1 MAKLSLRN
9 ISKRFGDTKVIHDF
23 SAEVDNGEFLVLL
36 GASGSGKSTLLRII
50 AGLTDATAGDVIFDN
65 LRVNRQSPRERDV
78 AFVFQSYALYPH
90 LTVRENIAFPLA
102 LDKFKGWHHIP
113 GISTIARRVFG
124 SSKDIAK
131 QVSGV
136 SAMLELDQYAD
147 RKPGGL
153 SGGQRQRVALARA
166 LIRNPSMFLLDEPLS
181 NLDAKL
187 RAELRGEIVRL
198 HRLTGKTFVYVTHD
212 QVEAMTMA
220 TQIVIL
226 HNGVVQQHAT
236 PQEIYT
242 RPANTYVARFI
253 GSPPMN
259 LMAAAVVDGQPVV
272 GGLTLAAP
280 DGPGVGQPRLGDGG
294 VTVGV
299 RPEHLS
305 VTVDGGRQGLPGTV
319 LRIEDLGADTL
330 IGVQP
335 DPALD
340 LKTWELNRDELIW
353 IRQAGQSRL
362 MAGDACTVVPEPGK
376 ASYFDSTTGENLAP
390 AGRNSD
396 AGAVP
401 LGA

>member
-1 MAKLSLRN
+1 MATLSLRN

-23 SAEVDNGEFLVLL
+23 SADVDNGEFLVLL

-50 AGLTDATAGDVIFDN
+50 AGLTDPSSGQIIFDN
-65 LRVNRQSPRERDV
+65 LRVNRQSPRERGI

-90 LTVRENIAFPLA
+90 LTVRENVAFPLV

-113 GISTIARRVFG
+113 GISAVARRVYG
-124 SSKDIAK
+124 ANKDIVAK
-131 QVSGV
+131 VDEVIS
-136 SAMLELDQYAD
+136 MLDLDTYAQ

-198 HRLTGKTFVYVTHD
+198 HRSIGKTFVYVTHD

-236 PQEIYT
+236 PQEIYN

-259 LMAAAVVDGQPVV
+259 LLNAVLNDGTPSV
-272 GGLTLAAP
+272 GGLRLAAY
-280 DGPGVGQPRLGDGG
+280 DGVRPASGRL
-294 VTVGV
+294 TVGL
-299 RPEHLS
+299 RPEHL
-305 VTVDGGRQGLPGTV
+305 TVSAEATAAGLRGTV
-319 LRIEDLGADTL
+319 RRVEDLGADTL

-340 LKTWELNRDELIW
+340 LKLWELNQDELIW
-353 IRQAGQSRL
+353 IRQEGQTRLFAGDPCTVEVDSRL
-362 MAGDACTVVPEPGK
+362 
-376 ASYFDSTTGENLAP
+376 ASYFDSETGLNLAP
-390 AGRNSD
+390 ADSSASGKLVSFT
-396 AGAVP
+396 
-401 LGA
+401 

>member
-9 ISKRFGDTKVIHDF
+9 ISKRFGDTQVIHDF
-23 SAEVDNGEFLVLL
+23 SADVDNGEFLVLL

-50 AGLTDATAGDVIFDN
+50 AGLTDASAGDVIFDN

-102 LDKFKGWHHIP
+102 LDKFKAWHHIP
-113 GISTIARRVFG
+113 GISAIARRIFG
-124 SSKDIAK
+124 SSKEIAE
-131 QVSGV
+131 QVAGV
-136 SAMLELDQYAD
+136 SSMLELDQYAN

-198 HRLTGKTFVYVTHD
+198 HKLTGKTFVYVTHD

-220 TQIVIL
+220 TQIVNL
-226 HNGVVQQHAT
+226 HNGIVQQHAT

-242 RPANTYVARFI
+242 HPANTYVARFI

-259 LMAAAVVDGQPVV
+259 LMTAAVADGYPAL
-272 GGLTLAAP
+272 GGLRLPAPEGLELRTGTVTL
-280 DGPGVGQPRLGDGG
+280 GL
-294 VTVGV
+294 
-299 RPEHLS
+299 RPEHL
-305 VTVDGGRQGLPGTV
+305 TVSADVGRTGLAGTV
-319 LRIEDLGADTL
+319 RRIEDLGADTL

-340 LKTWELNRDELIW
+340 LKLWELNQDDLIW
-353 IRQAGQSRL
+353 IRQTGQTRL
-362 MAGDACTVVPEPGK
+362 MAGDECTVSLEARM
-376 ASYFDSTTGENLAP
+376 ASYFDSDTGVNLASSDQI
-390 AGRNSD
+390 SD
-396 AGAVP
+396 AGMLP
-401 LGA
+401 LRG

>member
-1 MAKLSLRN
+1 MATLSLRN
-9 ISKRFGDTKVIHDF
+9 ISKRFGDTQVIHDF

-50 AGLTDATAGDVIFDN
+50 AGLTDPTKGDIIFDN
-65 LRVNRQSPRERDV
+65 LRVNRQSPRERDI

-113 GISTIARRVFG
+113 GISAIARRVFG
-124 SSKDIAK
+124 SAKDIAERVDS
-131 QVSGV
+131 VS
-136 SAMLELDQYAD
+136 SMLELDEYAK

-198 HRLTGKTFVYVTHD
+198 HKLTGKTFVYVTHD

-226 HNGVVQQHAT
+226 HNGIVQQHAT
-236 PQEIYT
+236 PQEIYA

-259 LMAAAVVDGQPVV
+259 LMAATVTDGLPAL
-272 GGLTLAAP
+272 GGLRLPAP
-280 DGPGVGQPRLGDGG
+280 ESVRLGTGT
-294 VTVGV
+294 VTLGL

-305 VTVDGGRQGLPGTV
+305 VSADLEGPGIQGTV
-319 LRIEDLGADTL
+319 RRIEDLGADTL
-330 IGVQP
+330 IGIQP
-335 DPALD
+335 DRTLD
-340 LKTWELNRDELIW
+340 LKLWELNQDDLIW
-353 IRQAGQSRL
+353 IRQTGQTRL
-362 MAGDACTVVPEPGK
+362 MTGDPCTVALNAGM
-376 ASYFDSTTGENLAP
+376 ASYFDSDTGANLASAAEVSN
-390 AGRNSD
+390 AGMLSSH
-396 AGAVP
+396 G
-401 LGA
+401 

>member
-9 ISKRFGDTKVIHDF
+9 ISKRFGDTRVIHDF
-23 SAEVDNGEFLVLL
+23 SADVDNGEFLVLL

-50 AGLTDATAGDVIFDN
+50 AGLTDASAGDIIFDN
-65 LRVNRQSPRERDV
+65 LRVNRQSPRERDI

-102 LDKFKGWHHIP
+102 LDRFKAWHHIP
-113 GISTIARRVFG
+113 GISAIARRIFG
-124 SSKDIAK
+124 SSKDIVERVA
-131 QVSGV
+131 GV
-136 SAMLELDQYAD
+136 ASMLELDEYAN

-226 HNGVVQQHAT
+226 HNGIVQQHAT
-236 PQEIYT
+236 PQEIYA

-259 LMAAAVVDGQPVV
+259 LMTATVTDGCAEL
-272 GGLTLAAP
+272 GGLRLPAPAGFRLRTGTVTL
-280 DGPGVGQPRLGDGG
+280 GL
-294 VTVGV
+294 
-299 RPEHLS
+299 RPESLT
-305 VTVDGGRQGLPGTV
+305 VTADLGGHGLAGTV
-319 LRIEDLGADTL
+319 RRIEDLGADTL
-330 IGVQP
+330 IGVRP

-340 LKTWELNRDELIW
+340 LKLWELNQDELIW
-353 IRQAGQSRL
+353 IRQTGQTRL
-362 MAGDACTVVPEPGK
+362 IAGDACTIIPETRL
-376 ASYFDSTTGENLAP
+376 ASYFASDTGVNLASSDQI
-390 AGRNSD
+390 SD
-396 AGAVP
+396 AGMLP
-401 LGA
+401 LRG

>member
-9 ISKRFGDTKVIHDF
+9 ISKRFGDTRVIHDF
-23 SAEVDNGEFLVLL
+23 SADVDNGEFLVLL

-50 AGLTDATAGDVIFDN
+50 AGLTDASAGDVIFDN

-102 LDKFKGWHHIP
+102 LDRFKAWHHIP
-113 GISTIARRVFG
+113 GISTFARRIFG
-124 SSKDIAK
+124 SSKDVVK
-131 QVSGV
+131 QVADV
-136 SAMLELDQYAD
+136 SSMLELDEYAN

-198 HRLTGKTFVYVTHD
+198 HRLTGKTFIYVTHD

-226 HNGVVQQHAT
+226 HNGIVQQHAT
-236 PQEIYT
+236 PQEIYE

-259 LMAAAVVDGQPVV
+259 LMNATVTEGLPTV
-272 GGLTLAAP
+272 GGLRLPAPEGVRIGNGAVTL
-280 DGPGVGQPRLGDGG
+280 GL
-294 VTVGV
+294 

-305 VTVDGGRQGLPGTV
+305 LSGDTSEDGLPATV
-319 LRIEDLGADTL
+319 RRIEDLGADTL

-335 DPALD
+335 GQD
-340 LKTWELNRDELIW
+340 LGLKLWELNQDELIW
-353 IRQAGQSRL
+353 IRQAGQTRL
-362 MAGDACTVVPEPGK
+362 MVGDPCTVK
-376 ASYFDSTTGENLAP
+376 LQDRLASYFDSETGLNLAP
-390 AGRNSD
+390 AKEISA
-396 AGAVP
+396 AGMLSS
-401 LGA
+401 LG

>member
-9 ISKRFGDTKVIHDF
+9 ISKRFGDTQVIHDF
-23 SAEVDNGEFLVLL
+23 SADVDNGEFLVLL

-50 AGLTDATAGDVIFDN
+50 AGLTDPTKGDIIFDN
-65 LRVNRQSPRERDV
+65 LRVNRQSPRERDI

-113 GISTIARRVFG
+113 GISAIARRVFG
-124 SSKDIAK
+124 SSKDIAERVDS
-131 QVSGV
+131 VS
-136 SAMLELDQYAD
+136 SMLELDDYSK

-198 HRLTGKTFVYVTHD
+198 HKLTGKTFVYVTHD

-226 HNGVVQQHAT
+226 HNGLVQQHAT
-236 PQEIYT
+236 PQEIYA

-259 LMAAAVVDGQPVV
+259 LMTAAVTGGQPTL
-272 GGLTLAAP
+272 GGLRLPAPEGVRLETGTVTL
-280 DGPGVGQPRLGDGG
+280 GL
-294 VTVGV
+294 
-299 RPEHLS
+299 RPEHLTVS
-305 VTVDGGRQGLPGTV
+305 ADVDGPGLAGTV
-319 LRIEDLGADTL
+319 RRVEDLGADTL
-330 IGVQP
+330 IGIQP
-335 DPALD
+335 DRTLD
-340 LKTWELNRDELIW
+340 LKLWELNQDDLIW
-353 IRQAGQSRL
+353 IRQTGQTRL
-362 MAGDACTVVPEPGK
+362 MTGDPCTVALNAGM
-376 ASYFDSTTGENLAP
+376 ASYFDSDTGVNLAS
-390 AGRNSD
+390 AVQNVD
-396 AGAVP
+396 AGM
-401 LGA
+401 LSSHG

>member
-9 ISKRFGDTKVIHDF
+9 ISKRFGDTQVIHDF
-23 SAEVDNGEFLVLL
+23 SADVDNGEFLVLL

-50 AGLTDATAGDVIFDN
+50 AGLTDASAGDIIFDN
-65 LRVNRQSPRERDV
+65 LRVNRQSPRERDI

-90 LTVRENIAFPLA
+90 LTVRDNIAFPLA
-102 LDKFKGWHHIP
+102 LDRFKGWHHIP
-113 GISTIARRVFG
+113 GISAVARRVFG
-124 SSKDIAK
+124 SSTDIAERVDA
-131 QVSGV
+131 VS
-136 SAMLELDQYAD
+136 SMLDLDDYTK

-226 HNGVVQQHAT
+226 HNGIVQQHAT

-259 LMAAAVVDGQPVV
+259 LMAAAVADGQPAL
-272 GGLTLAAP
+272 GGLRLPVPEGLRLRTGTVTL
-280 DGPGVGQPRLGDGG
+280 GL
-294 VTVGV
+294 
-299 RPEHLS
+299 RPEHL
-305 VTVDGGRQGLPGTV
+305 TVSADAGGAGLPGTV
-319 LRIEDLGADTL
+319 RRIEDLGADSL
-330 IGVQP
+330 IGVRP
-335 DPALD
+335 NPALD
-340 LKTWELNRDELIW
+340 LKLWELNQDDLIW
-353 IRQAGQSRL
+353 IRQTGQTRL
-362 MAGDACTVVPEPGK
+362 MAGDPCTVTPEAGM
-376 ASYFDSTTGENLAP
+376 ASYFDSETGVNLTSAEQI
-390 AGRNSD
+390 SD
-396 AGAVP
+396 AGILP
-401 LGA
+401 MQG

>member
-1 MAKLSLRN
+1 MSKLSLRN
-9 ISKRFGDTKVIHDF
+9 ISKRFGDTQVIHDF
-23 SAEVDNGEFLVLL
+23 NADVDNGEFLVLL

-50 AGLTDATAGDVIFDN
+50 AGLTDATSGDVIFDN
-65 LRVNRQSPRERDV
+65 LRVNRQSPRERGV

-90 LTVRENIAFPLA
+90 LTVRENIAFPLV
-102 LDKFKGWHHIP
+102 LDKFKGWQHIP
-113 GISTIARRVFG
+113 GISAVARRIHG
-124 SSKDIAK
+124 ASKDIAANVDK
-131 QVSGV
+131 VIS
-136 SAMLELDQYAD
+136 MLDLDDYAK

-198 HRLTGKTFVYVTHD
+198 HRSIGKTFVYVTHD

-226 HNGVVQQHAT
+226 HNGIVQQHAT
-236 PQEIYT
+236 PQEIYN

-259 LMAAAVVDGQPVV
+259 LLSGVAEDGSATI
-272 GGLTLAAP
+272 GGI
-280 DGPGVGQPRLGDGG
+280 RLGATAGSRLANGG
-294 VTVGV
+294 VTVGL

-305 VTVDGGRQGLPGTV
+305 VSSDAFGVGLHGTV
-319 LRIEDLGADTL
+319 RRIEDLGADTL

-335 DPALD
+335 DPALN
-340 LKTWELNRDELIW
+340 LKLWELNQDELIW
-353 IRQAGQSRL
+353 VRQEGQTRL
-362 MAGDACTVVPEPGK
+362 FTGDACTVEVDPRL
-376 ASYFDSTTGENLAP
+376 ASYFHSETGLNLAT
-390 AGRNSD
+390 SD
-396 AGAVP
+396 SPNLAS
-401 LGA
+401 LS

>member
-9 ISKRFGDTKVIHDF
+9 ISKRFGDTQVIHDF
-23 SAEVDNGEFLVLL
+23 SATVDNGEFLVLL

-50 AGLTDATAGDVIFDN
+50 AGLTDASAGDVIFDD
-65 LRVNRQSPRERDV
+65 LRVNRQSPRERDI

-102 LDKFKGWHHIP
+102 LDRFKGWHHIP
-113 GISTIARRVFG
+113 GISTIARRIFG
-124 SSKDIAK
+124 SSKDIVK
-131 QVSGV
+131 QVASV
-136 SAMLELDQYAD
+136 SSMLELDEYAN

-236 PQEIYT
+236 PQEIYA

-259 LMAAAVVDGQPVV
+259 LMTATVTATDGQPTL
-272 GGLTLAAP
+272 GGARLPAPEGLRLRAGTVTLGLRPEHLTVSADP
-280 DGPGVGQPRLGDGG
+280 DGPGLA
-294 VTVGV
+294 
-299 RPEHLS
+299 
-305 VTVDGGRQGLPGTV
+305 GTV
-319 LRIEDLGADTL
+319 RRIEDLGADTL

-340 LKTWELNRDELIW
+340 LKLWELNQDELIW
-353 IRQAGQSRL
+353 IRQTGQTRL
-362 MAGDACTVVPEPGK
+362 MAGDPCTVTLEARM
-376 ASYFDSTTGENLAP
+376 ASYFDSDTGVNLASSEQT
-390 AGRNSD
+390 SD
-396 AGAVP
+396 AGMLP
-401 LGA
+401 MRG

>member
-9 ISKRFGDTKVIHDF
+9 ISKRFGDTQVIHDF
-23 SAEVDNGEFLVLL
+23 SADVDNGEFLVLL

-50 AGLTDATAGDVIFDN
+50 AGLTDPTKGDIIFDN
-65 LRVNRQSPRERDV
+65 LRVNRQSPRERDI

-113 GISTIARRVFG
+113 GIGAIARRIFG
-124 SSKDIAK
+124 SSKDITERVDS
-131 QVSGV
+131 VS
-136 SAMLELDQYAD
+136 SMLELDEYAK

-166 LIRNPSMFLLDEPLS
+166 LIRDPSMFLLDEPLS

-198 HRLTGKTFVYVTHD
+198 HKLTGKTFVYVTHD

-226 HNGVVQQHAT
+226 HNGIVQQHAT
-236 PQEIYT
+236 PQEIYA

-259 LMAAAVVDGQPVV
+259 LMTASVTDGQPAL
-272 GGLTLAAP
+272 GGLRLPAPEGIRLQAGTITL
-280 DGPGVGQPRLGDGG
+280 GL
-294 VTVGV
+294 
-299 RPEHLS
+299 RPEHLTVS
-305 VTVDGGRQGLPGTV
+305 ADVDGPGLAGTV
-319 LRIEDLGADTL
+319 RRVEDLGADTL
-330 IGVQP
+330 IGIQP
-335 DPALD
+335 DRTLD
-340 LKTWELNRDELIW
+340 LKLWELNQDDLIW
-353 IRQAGQSRL
+353 IRQTGQTRL
-362 MAGDACTVVPEPGK
+362 MAGDPCTVAFNAGM
-376 ASYFDSTTGENLAP
+376 ASYFDTGTGANLAS
-390 AGRNSD
+390 AGQESD
-396 AGAVP
+396 AG
-401 LGA
+401 LLSSHG

>member
-1 MAKLSLRN
+1 MTKLSLRN
-9 ISKRFGDTKVIHDF
+9 ISKRFGDTRVIHDF
-23 SAEVDNGEFLVLL
+23 SAEVENGEFLVLL

-50 AGLTDATAGDVIFDN
+50 AGLTDATSGDIVFDN

-90 LTVRENIAFPLA
+90 LSVRDNIAFPLA
-102 LDKFKGWHHIP
+102 LDKFKPWHHIP
-113 GISTIARRVFG
+113 GVSSVARRVFG
-124 SSKDIAK
+124 AGKEVSEKVARVSS
-131 QVSGV
+131 
-136 SAMLELDQYAD
+136 MLDLDQYGK

-166 LIRNPSMFLLDEPLS
+166 LIRNPSLFLLDEPLS

-226 HNGVVQQHAT
+226 HNGIVQQHAT
-236 PQEIYT
+236 PQEIYN

-259 LMAAAVVDGQPVV
+259 LMSAEVRDGAASM
-272 GGLTLAAP
+272 GGLRLAAP
-280 DGPGVGQPRLGDGG
+280 EGYKLGNGT
-294 VTVGV
+294 VTVGI

-305 VTVDGGRQGLPGTV
+305 VSAEAGQGGLPGTV
-319 LRIEDLGADTL
+319 RRVEDLGADTL
-330 IGVQP
+330 IGIQP
-335 DPALD
+335 DPALNLD
-340 LKTWELNRDELIW
+340 LWELNRDELIW
-353 IRQAGQSRL
+353 VRQPGQTRL
-362 MAGDACTVVPEPGK
+362 MAGDPCSVYFQDRL
-376 ASYFDSTTGENLAP
+376 ASYFDSETGLNLAAHQEAFIAHALP
-390 AGRNSD
+390 
-396 AGAVP
+396 P
-401 LGA
+401 LG

>member
-9 ISKRFGDTKVIHDF
+9 ISKRFGDTQVIHDF
-23 SAEVDNGEFLVLL
+23 SADVDNGEFLVLL

-50 AGLTDATAGDVIFDN
+50 AGLTDPTKGDIIFDN
-65 LRVNRQSPRERDV
+65 LRVNRQSPRERDI

-113 GISTIARRVFG
+113 GISAIARRIFG
-124 SSKDIAK
+124 SSKDITERVDS
-131 QVSGV
+131 VS
-136 SAMLELDQYAD
+136 SMLELDEYAK

-166 LIRNPSMFLLDEPLS
+166 LIRDPSMFLLDEPLS

-198 HRLTGKTFVYVTHD
+198 HKLTGKTFVYVTHD

-226 HNGVVQQHAT
+226 HNGIVQQHAT
-236 PQEIYT
+236 PQEIYA

-259 LMAAAVVDGQPVV
+259 LMTASVTDGQPAL
-272 GGLTLAAP
+272 GGLRLPAPEGVRLQAGTVTL
-280 DGPGVGQPRLGDGG
+280 GL
-294 VTVGV
+294 
-299 RPEHLS
+299 RPEHLTVS
-305 VTVDGGRQGLPGTV
+305 ADVDGPGLAGTV
-319 LRIEDLGADTL
+319 RRVEDLGADTL
-330 IGVQP
+330 IGIQP
-335 DPALD
+335 DRTLD
-340 LKTWELNRDELIW
+340 LKLWELNQDDLIW
-353 IRQAGQSRL
+353 IRQTGQTRL
-362 MAGDACTVVPEPGK
+362 MAGDPCTVAFNAGM
-376 ASYFDSTTGENLAP
+376 ASYFDTGTGANLAS
-390 AGRNSD
+390 AAQKSD
-396 AGAVP
+396 AG
-401 LGA
+401 LLSSHG

>member
-1 MAKLSLRN
+1 MTKLSLRN
-9 ISKRFGDTKVIHDF
+9 ISKRFGDTRVIDDF
-23 SAEVDNGEFLVLL
+23 SAEVDSGEFLVLL

-50 AGLTDATAGDVIFDN
+50 AGLTDASSGDVIFDN

-90 LTVRENIAFPLA
+90 LTVRDNIAFPLA

-113 GISTIARRVFG
+113 GISMVARRVFG
-124 SSKDIAK
+124 AGKDISERVAK
-131 QVSGV
+131 V
-136 SAMLELDQYAD
+136 SAMLDLDEYAA

-198 HRLTGKTFVYVTHD
+198 HRLTGKTFIYVTHD

-226 HNGVVQQHAT
+226 HNGEVQQHAT
-236 PQEIYT
+236 PQEIYAK
-242 RPANTYVARFI
+242 PANTYVARFI

-259 LMAAAVVDGQPVV
+259 LMNATVDDGFP
-272 GGLTLAAP
+272 TLGNLRLPAP
-280 DGPGVGQPRLGDGG
+280 DGIRLQGG
-294 VTVGV
+294 TVTAGL
-299 RPEHLS
+299 RPEHL
-305 VTVDGGRQGLPGTV
+305 TVSADTGGRGLPGTV
-319 LRIEDLGADTL
+319 RRIEDLGADTL

-335 DPALD
+335 DPALN
-340 LKTWELNRDELIW
+340 LNMWELNQDELIW
-353 IRQAGQSRL
+353 IRQEGQTRL
-362 MAGDACTVVPEPGK
+362 FAGDACTIELEAQF
-376 ASYFDSTTGENLAP
+376 ASYFNSRTGVNLASSEQTSG
-390 AGRNSD
+390 AG
-396 AGAVP
+396 VLP
-401 LGA
+401 LRG

>member
-9 ISKRFGDTKVIHDF
+9 ISKRFGDTQVIHDF
-23 SAEVDNGEFLVLL
+23 SADVDNGEFLVLL

-50 AGLTDATAGDVIFDN
+50 AGLTDASAGDIIFDN
-65 LRVNRQSPRERDV
+65 LRVNRQSPRERDI

-90 LTVRENIAFPLA
+90 LTVRDNIAFPLA
-102 LDKFKGWHHIP
+102 LDKFKAWHHIP
-113 GISTIARRVFG
+113 GISTIARRIFG
-124 SSKDIAK
+124 SSKDISERVA
-131 QVSGV
+131 GV
-136 SAMLELDQYAD
+136 SSMLELDQYAN

-198 HRLTGKTFVYVTHD
+198 HRLTGKTFIYVTHD

-226 HNGVVQQHAT
+226 HNGIVQQHAT

-259 LMAAAVVDGQPVV
+259 LMEATVTDGLPAL
-272 GGLTLAAP
+272 GGLRLPAPEGLRLRTGTTTL
-280 DGPGVGQPRLGDGG
+280 GL
-294 VTVGV
+294 
-299 RPEHLS
+299 RPEHL
-305 VTVDGGRQGLPGTV
+305 TVSADAGGPGLAGTV
-319 LRIEDLGADTL
+319 RRIEDLGADTL

-340 LKTWELNRDELIW
+340 LKLWELNQDELLW
-353 IRQAGQSRL
+353 VRQTGQTRL
-362 MAGDACTVVPEPGK
+362 MAGDACTVSPEARM
-376 ASYFDSTTGENLAP
+376 ASYFDSETGHNLASSELI
-390 AGRNSD
+390 SD
-396 AGAVP
+396 AGILP
-401 LGA
+401 MRG

>member
-9 ISKRFGDTKVIHDF
+9 ISKRFGDTQVIHDF
-23 SAEVDNGEFLVLL
+23 SADVDNGEFLVLL

-50 AGLTDATAGDVIFDN
+50 AGLTDASAGDVIFDN

-102 LDKFKGWHHIP
+102 LDRFKAWHHIP
-113 GISTIARRVFG
+113 GISAIARRIFG
-124 SSKDIAK
+124 SSKDIAE
-131 QVSGV
+131 QVAGV
-136 SAMLELDQYAD
+136 SSMLELDEYAN

-198 HRLTGKTFVYVTHD
+198 HKLTGKTFVYVTHD

-226 HNGVVQQHAT
+226 HNGIVQQHAT

-259 LMAAAVVDGQPVV
+259 LMTAAVADGYPTL
-272 GGLTLAAP
+272 GGLRLPAPEGLVLRTGTVTL
-280 DGPGVGQPRLGDGG
+280 GL
-294 VTVGV
+294 
-299 RPEHLS
+299 RPEHL
-305 VTVDGGRQGLPGTV
+305 TVSADVGRPGLAGTV
-319 LRIEDLGADTL
+319 RRIEDLGADTL

-340 LKTWELNRDELIW
+340 LKLWELNQDDLIW
-353 IRQAGQSRL
+353 IRQTGQTRL
-362 MAGDACTVVPEPGK
+362 MAGDQCTVSLEARM
-376 ASYFDSTTGENLAP
+376 ASYFDSDTGVNLASSDQI
-390 AGRNSD
+390 SD
-396 AGAVP
+396 AGMLP
-401 LGA
+401 LRG

>member
-9 ISKRFGDTKVIHDF
+9 ISKRFGDTQVIHDF
-23 SAEVDNGEFLVLL
+23 SADVDNGEFLVLL

-50 AGLTDATAGDVIFDN
+50 AGLTDPTKGDIIFDN
-65 LRVNRQSPRERDV
+65 LRVNRQSPRERDI

-113 GISTIARRVFG
+113 GISAIARRIFG
-124 SSKDIAK
+124 SSKDITERVDS
-131 QVSGV
+131 VS
-136 SAMLELDQYAD
+136 SMLELDEYAK

-166 LIRNPSMFLLDEPLS
+166 LIRDPSMFLLDEPLS

-198 HRLTGKTFVYVTHD
+198 HKLTGKTFVYVTHD

-226 HNGVVQQHAT
+226 HNGIVQQHAT
-236 PQEIYT
+236 PQEIYA

-259 LMAAAVVDGQPVV
+259 LMTASVTDGQPAL
-272 GGLTLAAP
+272 GGLRLPAPEGIRLQGGTVTL
-280 DGPGVGQPRLGDGG
+280 GL
-294 VTVGV
+294 
-299 RPEHLS
+299 RPEHLAVS
-305 VTVDGGRQGLPGTV
+305 ADVDGPGLAGTV
-319 LRIEDLGADTL
+319 RRVEDLGADTL
-330 IGVQP
+330 IGIQP
-335 DPALD
+335 DRTLD
-340 LKTWELNRDELIW
+340 LRLWELNQDDLIW
-353 IRQAGQSRL
+353 IRQTGQTRL
-362 MAGDACTVVPEPGK
+362 MAGDPCTVAFNAGM
-376 ASYFDSTTGENLAP
+376 ASYFDTGTGANLAS
-390 AGRNSD
+390 AAQESD
-396 AGAVP
+396 AG
-401 LGA
+401 LLSSHG

>member
-9 ISKRFGDTKVIHDF
+9 ISKRFGDTQVIHDF
-23 SAEVDNGEFLVLL
+23 SADVDNGEFLVLL

-50 AGLTDATAGDVIFDN
+50 AGLTDASAGDVIFDN

-102 LDKFKGWHHIP
+102 LDRFKAWHHIP
-113 GISTIARRVFG
+113 GISAIARRIFG
-124 SSKDIAK
+124 SSKDIAE
-131 QVSGV
+131 QVAGV
-136 SAMLELDQYAD
+136 SSMLELDEYAN

-198 HRLTGKTFVYVTHD
+198 HKLTGKTFVYVTHD

-226 HNGVVQQHAT
+226 HNGIVQQHAT

-259 LMAAAVVDGQPVV
+259 LMTAAVADGYPTL
-272 GGLTLAAP
+272 GGLRLPAPEGLVLRTGTVTL
-280 DGPGVGQPRLGDGG
+280 GL
-294 VTVGV
+294 
-299 RPEHLS
+299 RPEHLTVS
-305 VTVDGGRQGLPGTV
+305 ADVDGPGLAGTV
-319 LRIEDLGADTL
+319 RRIEDLGADTL

-335 DPALD
+335 DPALG
-340 LKTWELNRDELIW
+340 LKLWELNQDDLIW
-353 IRQAGQSRL
+353 IRQTGQTRL
-362 MAGDACTVVPEPGK
+362 MAGDQCTVSLEARM
-376 ASYFDSTTGENLAP
+376 ASYFDSDTGVNLASSDQI
-390 AGRNSD
+390 SD
-396 AGAVP
+396 AGMLP
-401 LGA
+401 LRG

>member
-1 MAKLSLRN
+1 MATLSLRN
-9 ISKRFGDTKVIHDF
+9 ISKRFGDTQVIHDF
-23 SAEVDNGEFLVLL
+23 SADVDNGEFLVLL

-50 AGLTDATAGDVIFDN
+50 AGLTDASAGDVIFNN
-65 LRVNRQSPRERDV
+65 LRVNRQSPRERDI

-90 LTVRENIAFPLA
+90 LTVRENIAFPLT
-102 LDKFKGWHHIP
+102 LDRFRAWHHIP
-113 GISTIARRVFG
+113 GISTFARRILG
-124 SSKDIAK
+124 SSKEIVK
-131 QVSGV
+131 QVSDV
-136 SAMLELDQYAD
+136 SSMLELDEYAN

-198 HRLTGKTFVYVTHD
+198 HKLTGKTFVYVTHD

-236 PQEIYT
+236 PQEIYA

-259 LMAAAVVDGQPVV
+259 LMTATVTDGQPAL
-272 GGLTLAAP
+272 GPLRFPAPEGL
-280 DGPGVGQPRLGDGG
+280 RLGTGP
-294 VTVGV
+294 VTLGL
-299 RPEHLS
+299 RPEHL
-305 VTVDGGRQGLPGTV
+305 TVSADVDVDVPGLAGTV
-319 LRIEDLGADTL
+319 RRIEDLGADTL

-335 DPALD
+335 DPALN
-340 LKTWELNRDELIW
+340 LKLWELNQDDLIW
-353 IRQAGQSRL
+353 TRQTGQTRL
-362 MAGDACTVVPEPGK
+362 MAGDPCTVSPEARM
-376 ASYFDSTTGENLAP
+376 ASYFDSETGANLAC
-390 AGRNSD
+390 S
-396 AGAVP
+396 P
-401 LGA
+401 LISH

>member
-9 ISKRFGDTKVIHDF
+9 ISKRFGDAQVIHDF

-50 AGLTDATAGDVIFDN
+50 AGLTDASAGDVIFDN
-65 LRVNRQSPRERDV
+65 LRVNRQSPRERDI

-113 GISTIARRVFG
+113 GVSTIARRVFG
-124 SSKDIAK
+124 SSKDIVK
-131 QVSGV
+131 QVASV
-136 SAMLELDQYAD
+136 SSMLELDEYAN

-226 HNGVVQQHAT
+226 HNGIVQQHAT
-236 PQEIYT
+236 PQEIYV

-259 LMAAAVVDGQPVV
+259 LMTADVTDGQPAL
-272 GGLTLAAP
+272 GGLRFPAP
-280 DGPGVGQPRLGDGG
+280 EQLRLGNGT
-294 VTVGV
+294 VTLGL
-299 RPEHLS
+299 RPEHLTVS
-305 VTVDGGRQGLPGTV
+305 ADVDGPGLAGTV
-319 LRIEDLGADTL
+319 RRIEDLGADTL

-335 DPALD
+335 DPALG
-340 LKTWELNRDELIW
+340 LNMWELNQDDLLW
-353 IRQAGQSRL
+353 IRQTGQTRL
-362 MAGDACTVVPEPGK
+362 MAGDPCTVSPEARM
-376 ASYFDSTTGENLAP
+376 ASYFDSDTGLNLVS
-390 AGRNSD
+390 AGKDSD
-396 AGAVP
+396 AGMLP
-401 LGA
+401 TRG

>member
-9 ISKRFGDTKVIHDF
+9 ISKRFGDTQVIHDF
-23 SAEVDNGEFLVLL
+23 SADVDNGEFLVLL

-50 AGLTDATAGDVIFDN
+50 AGLTDPTKGDIIFDN
-65 LRVNRQSPRERDV
+65 LRVNRQSPRERDI

-113 GISTIARRVFG
+113 GISAIARRIFG
-124 SSKDIAK
+124 SSKDITERVDS
-131 QVSGV
+131 VS
-136 SAMLELDQYAD
+136 SMLELDEYAK

-166 LIRNPSMFLLDEPLS
+166 LIRDPSMFLLDEPLS

-198 HRLTGKTFVYVTHD
+198 HKLTGKTFVYVTHD

-226 HNGVVQQHAT
+226 HNGIVQQHAT
-236 PQEIYT
+236 PQEIYA

-259 LMAAAVVDGQPVV
+259 LMTASVTDGQPAL
-272 GGLTLAAP
+272 GGLRLPAPEGIRLQGGTVTL
-280 DGPGVGQPRLGDGG
+280 GM
-294 VTVGV
+294 
-299 RPEHLS
+299 RPEHLAVS
-305 VTVDGGRQGLPGTV
+305 ADVDGPGLAGTV
-319 LRIEDLGADTL
+319 RRVEDLGADTL
-330 IGVQP
+330 IGIQP
-335 DPALD
+335 DRTLD
-340 LKTWELNRDELIW
+340 LKLWELNQDDLIW
-353 IRQAGQSRL
+353 IRQTGQTRL
-362 MAGDACTVVPEPGK
+362 MAGDPCTVAFNAGM
-376 ASYFDSTTGENLAP
+376 ASYFDTGAGANLAS
-390 AGRNSD
+390 AAQKSNALLLSSHG
-396 AGAVP
+396 
-401 LGA
+401 

>member
-9 ISKRFGDTKVIHDF
+9 ISKRFGDTQVIHDF
-23 SAEVDNGEFLVLL
+23 SAEVDHGEFLVLL

-50 AGLTDATAGDVIFDN
+50 AGLTDPSAGDIIFDN
-65 LRVNRQSPRERDV
+65 LRVNRQSPRERDI

-102 LDKFKGWHHIP
+102 LDRFKGWHHIP
-113 GISTIARRVFG
+113 GISAVARRVFG
-124 SSKDIAK
+124 SSKEIAK
-131 QVSGV
+131 QVASV
-136 SAMLELDQYAD
+136 SSMLGLDEYAH

-166 LIRNPSMFLLDEPLS
+166 LIRDPSMFLLDEPLS

-220 TQIVIL
+220 TQIVVL

-236 PQEIYT
+236 PQEIYA

-259 LMAAAVVDGQPVV
+259 LMTSAVDDGQPAL
-272 GGLTLAAP
+272 GGLRLPAPAGIRLRTGTVTL
-280 DGPGVGQPRLGDGG
+280 GL
-294 VTVGV
+294 
-299 RPEHLS
+299 RPEHL
-305 VTVDGGRQGLPGTV
+305 TVSADVGGPGLAGTV
-319 LRIEDLGADTL
+319 RRIEDLGADTL

-335 DPALD
+335 DPASG
-340 LKTWELNRDELIW
+340 LKMWELNQDDLLW
-353 IRQAGQSRL
+353 IRQTGQTRL
-362 MAGDACTVVPEPGK
+362 MAGDPCTVTPEARM
-376 ASYFDSTTGENLAP
+376 ASYFDGDTGLNLAP
-390 AGRNSD
+390 AETSAALLPG
-396 AGAVP
+396 
-401 LGA
+401 

>member
-9 ISKRFGDTKVIHDF
+9 ISKRFGDTQVIHDF

-50 AGLTDATAGDVIFDN
+50 AGLTDASAGDIVFDN
-65 LRVNRQSPRERDV
+65 LRVNRQSPRERDI

-102 LDKFKGWHHIP
+102 LDRFKGWHHIP
-113 GISTIARRVFG
+113 GISTIARRIFG
-124 SSKDIAK
+124 SSKDIVK
-131 QVSGV
+131 QVASV
-136 SAMLELDQYAD
+136 SSMLELDEYAN

-198 HRLTGKTFVYVTHD
+198 HKLTGKTFVYVTHD

-236 PQEIYT
+236 PQEIYA

-259 LMAAAVVDGQPVV
+259 LMSAAMTDGQPSL
-272 GGLTLAAP
+272 GGLRFPAPQGHRLETGTVTL
-280 DGPGVGQPRLGDGG
+280 GL
-294 VTVGV
+294 
-299 RPEHLS
+299 RPEHL
-305 VTVDGGRQGLPGTV
+305 TVSADVDLPGLAGTV
-319 LRIEDLGADTL
+319 RRVEDLGADTL

-335 DPALD
+335 DPALG
-340 LKTWELNRDELIW
+340 LKMWELNQDDLIW
-353 IRQAGQSRL
+353 VRQTGQTRL
-362 MAGDACTVVPEPGK
+362 MAGDPCTVTPEARM
-376 ASYFDSTTGENLAP
+376 ASYFDSETGVNLAS
-390 AGRNSD
+390 AEQTSD
-396 AGAVP
+396 AGMLP
-401 LGA
+401 MHG

>member
-9 ISKRFGDTKVIHDF
+9 ISKRFGDTQVIHDF

-50 AGLTDATAGDVIFDN
+50 AGLTDASAGDVIFDN
-65 LRVNRQSPRERDV
+65 LRVNRQSPRERDI

-113 GISTIARRVFG
+113 GVSTIARRVFG
-124 SSKDIAK
+124 SSKDIVK
-131 QVSGV
+131 QVASV
-136 SAMLELDQYAD
+136 SSMLELDEYAN

-226 HNGVVQQHAT
+226 HNGIVQQHAT
-236 PQEIYT
+236 PQEIYA

-259 LMAAAVVDGQPVV
+259 LMTATVTDGQPAL
-272 GGLTLAAP
+272 GGLRLPAP
-280 DGPGVGQPRLGDGG
+280 EQLRLGNGT
-294 VTVGV
+294 VTLGL
-299 RPEHLS
+299 RPEHL
-305 VTVDGGRQGLPGTV
+305 TVSTDVDSPGLAGKV
-319 LRIEDLGADTL
+319 RRIEDLGADTL

-335 DPALD
+335 DPALG
-340 LKTWELNRDELIW
+340 LSMWELNQDDLLW
-353 IRQAGQSRL
+353 IRQTGQTRL
-362 MAGDACTVVPEPGK
+362 MAGDPCTVAPEARM
-376 ASYFDSTTGENLAP
+376 ASYFDSDTGLNLSS
-390 AGRNSD
+390 AGKDSD
-396 AGAVP
+396 AGMMPAR
-401 LGA
+401 G